1 MSVMDCFQYP
11 LDTEQ
16 LLRKKRRIR
25 RELLAQ
31 NPHPLKKKV
40 AILGGSTTNEV
51 ADQLGLFLLQYG
63 IEAEFYQSEY
73 AQYWQDAMFG
83 TPELDAFHPD
93 IIYIHTTWRNITDF
107 PTTQSSADEIDS
119 MLDAQYQHFLTMW
132 QKLSQKFHCPI
143 IQNNFDRPNYRLMGN
158 RDIYDPHG
166 RSNFIS
172 RLNQLFYQYA
182 AQQEDFYINDIDYLS
197 ADYGLT
203 AWGDAFYWHMYKYA
217 MCLDAIPSLAN
228 SIANII
234 KAIYGKNRKALVLD
248 LDNTL
253 WGGVIG
259 DDGVDGIAI
268 GPEVPE
274 GQVYA
279 EFQSYCKALKSI
291 GVILAVDSKNDEAN
305 ALAGLNHP
313 DGILRPDDF
322 VSIHANWENKD
333 LNLKA
338 IADELSLGV
347 DSFVFADDNPAERA
361 IVAAQLPGVATPP
374 LDGAENYIKTLD
386 HGGYFEVTTLSGEDL
401 KKTEL
406 YHANAQRRQA
416 EASFAD
422 YNAYLRSLDMHAT
435 IRGFENIYIQ
445 RIAQLTNKSNQFNLT
460 TLRCSEDDI
469 RAMAENPNWL
479 CLYGKLVDKFGD
491 NGVVT
496 VVAGEQQG
504 DTLYL
509 RLWLMSCRVLKRCME
524 DAMMDCL
531 VQDAVKRGVK
541 TIVGYYY
548 PTAKNAMVK
557 EFYGGMGYTKTA
569 EDAEGNTTWTLDVQS
584 YSFKQPPMAIER

>member
-1 MSVMDCFQYP
+1 MDCFHYP

-31 NPHPLKKKV
+31 LPNPLHKKI

-51 ADQLGLFLLQYG
+51 ADQIGLFLLSHG

-73 AQYWQDAMFG
+73 GQYWQDAMFG
-83 TPELDAFHPD
+83 TPELDEFEPD
-93 IIYIHTTWRNITDF
+93 VIYIHTNWRNIEHF
-107 PTTQSSADEIDS
+107 PTTSDTPEAIDA
-119 MLDAQYQHFLTMW
+119 LCQAEYDRFAAMW
-132 QKLSQKFHCPI
+132 QALADKFRCPI
-143 IQNNFDRPNYRLMGN
+143 IQNNFDRPNYRLLGN
-158 RDIYDPHG
+158 RDVWDVRG
-166 RSNFIS
+166 RTNFIG
-172 RLNQLFYQYA
+172 RLNQKFYAYA
-182 AQQEDFYINDIDYLS
+182 ADHEDFYINDIDYLS

-203 AWGDAFYWHMYKYA
+203 AWGDAFFWHMYKYA

-228 SIANII
+228 SVANII
-234 KAIYGKNRKALVLD
+234 KALYGRNKKALVLD

-253 WGGVIG
+253 WGGVVG
-259 DDGVDGIAI
+259 DDGVDGIAV

-291 GVILAVDSKNDEAN
+291 GVVLAVDSKNDEAN

-313 DGILRPDDF
+313 DGVLRPDDF
-322 VSIHANWENKD
+322 VAIKANWDPKD
-333 LNLKA
+333 QNLKA
-338 IADELSLGV
+338 IAAELNLGA

-361 IVAAQLPGVATPP
+361 IVAAQVPGVATPV

-416 EASFAD
+416 QAAFAD
-422 YNAYLRSLDMHAT
+422 YGAYLDSLEMTAV
-435 IRGFENIYIQ
+435 IRPFEPLYIQ

-469 RAMAENPNWL
+469 RAMADDPAGL
-479 CLYGKLVDKFGD
+479 CLYGKLADKFGD

-496 VVAGEQQG
+496 VVAGRKEG
-504 DTLYL
+504 DTLHL
-509 RLWLMSCRVLKRCME
+509 RLWLMSCRVLKRGME
-524 DAMMDCL
+524 DAMMDA
-531 VQDAVKRGVK
+531 VFADAAARGVK
-541 TIVGYYY
+541 TVRGYYY
-548 PTAKNAMVK
+548 PTAKNAMVRD
-557 EFYGGMGYTKTA
+557 FYAQMGFEQVEA
-569 EDAEGNTTWTLDVQS
+569 DEAGNTVWQRDVAGYEPRHPHMTVQ
-584 YSFKQPPMAIER
+584 R

>member
-1 MSVMDCFQYP
+1 MSVMELFQYP

-31 NPHPLKKKV
+31 NPHPLKKRV

-83 TPELDAFHPD
+83 TPELDAFGPD

-107 PTTQSSADEIDS
+107 PSTASTAAEIDA
-119 MLDAQYQHFLTMW
+119 MLDAEFGRFAAMW
-132 QKLSQKFHCPI
+132 QALADKFHCPV

-172 RLNQLFYQYA
+172 RLNQRFYQYA
-182 AQQEDFYINDIDYLS
+182 AEHENFYINDIDYLS
-197 ADYGLT
+197 ADYGLS

-217 MCLDAIPSLAN
+217 MCLDAIPSLA
-228 SIANII
+228 SSVANII
-234 KAIYGKNRKALVLD
+234 KAVYGKNKKALVLD

-253 WGGVIG
+253 WGGVVG
-259 DDGVDGIAI
+259 DDGVDGIAV

-291 GVILAVDSKNDEAN
+291 GVILAVDSKNDAEN

-313 DGILRPDDF
+313 DGVLRPDDF
-322 VSIHANWENKD
+322 VAIKANWDTKD
-333 LNLKA
+333 RNLQA

-361 IVAAQLPGVATPP
+361 IVAAQLPGVATPK

-386 HGGYFEVTTLSGEDL
+386 HGGYFEVVALSGEDL

-406 YHANAQRRQA
+406 YHANARRRQA
-416 EASFAD
+416 QAAFAD
-422 YNAYLRSLDMHAT
+422 YNDYLRSLEMTAV
-435 IRGFENIYIQ
+435 IRGFESIYIQ

-469 RAMAENPNWL
+469 RAMADSPAWL
-479 CLYGKLVDKFGD
+479 CLYGKLTDKFGD
-491 NGVVT
+491 NGVVS

-504 DTLYL
+504 ETLRL
-509 RLWLMSCRVLKRCME
+509 RLWLMSCRVLKRGME

-531 VQDAVKRGVK
+531 VRDALARGVQ
-541 TIVGYYY
+541 TLVGYYY

-557 EFYGGMGYTKTA
+557 DFYARMGFAQTA
-569 EDAEGNTTWTLDVQS
+569 ADEAGNTTWTLDTAS
-584 YSFKQPPMAIER
+584 YTPKQPPMTIER